1 MEGVWWGGSVD
12 WRLGRA
18 GCLTANVRYPA
29 CWCFSSRL
37 AGRQYDNFAYRLQ
50 GPGMIPFVKLVVQ
63 PSTVPVPSSKLPVPR
78 YQHSHNFDAS
88 PVGLTI
94 MHTVSRTRPWQ
105 ARHLVADPDVRHS
118 RATGRGERR
127 THRHPLT
134 CCRGK
139 SSRALRKLS
148 CSRP

>member
-63 PSTVPVPSSKLPVPR
+63 PSTVFQCLHPSYP
-78 YQHSHNFDAS
+78 S
-88 PVGLTI
+88 PDTNTLT
-94 MHTVSRTRPWQ
+94 T
-105 ARHLVADPDVRHS
+105 
-118 RATGRGERR
+118 
-127 THRHPLT
+127 LT
-134 CCRGK
+134 
-139 SSRALRKLS
+139 LRQ
-148 CSRP
+148 